1 MTCTVTITKGRGRAA
16 KSVEMIEAM
25 VEILEEIQPTSV
37 RSVCYQL
44 FNRKLI
50 PDMSKGSTDK
60 VGRLLREAR
69 EEGTIPWE
77 YIVDESREA
86 ERIAQWDNAE
96 QRIRCAVLNYRRD
109 YWQDQD
115 CVVEVW
121 SEKGTVRGT
130 LAPVLNK
137 YGVTFRVMH
146 GFASATVMNDIAE
159 MTQESDKPLYVL
171 YVGDYD
177 PSGLYMSEVDL
188 PGRLDRYG
196 GEADIERIALTRD
209 DVEAGDLPWF
219 PASDKTRDPRHNWF
233 VLNHGRKCWE
243 LDAMNPN
250 DLRERVED
258 AILAHIDEEA
268 WDHAVEVEKAEVES
282 MRGFASNLK
291 SILKQASKYSDR
303 RKEIRDRMNAISKQ
317 INAGGLTVEQEAA
330 LAAENRALGE
340 EWTGVSP

>member
-1 MTCTVTITKGRGRAA
+1 MSGRGRAT
-16 KSVEMIEAM
+16 KSVEMIDAM
-25 VEILEEIQPTSV
+25 VDILEEIWPTSV

-50 PDMSKGSTDK
+50 PDMSKGSTNK

-77 YIVDESREA
+77 YVVDESREA
-86 ERIAQWDNAE
+86 ERVAQWDNAE
-96 QRIRCAVLNYRRD
+96 QRIKQAVRNYRRD
-109 YWQDQD
+109 YWQDQE

-159 MTQESDKPLYVL
+159 MTQDSDKPLYVL

-188 PGRLDRYG
+188 PDRLDRYG
-196 GEADIERIALTRD
+196 GEADIERIALTVD
-209 DVEAGDLPWF
+209 DVEDGDLPSF
-219 PASDKTRDPRHNWF
+219 PASDKTGDPRHNWF
-233 VLNHGRKCWE
+233 VTHHGRQCWE

-250 DLRERVED
+250 DLRERVEE
-258 AILAHIDEEA
+258 AILDHINQEA
-268 WDHAVEVEKAEVES
+268 WDHALEVEKAEVES
-282 MRGFASNLK
+282 IRHITTNWK
-291 SILKQASKYSDR
+291 SILVQASKYSDR
-303 RKEIRDRMNAISKQ
+303 RREISRRMGYISAQ
-317 INAGGLTVEQEAA
+317 LGEDGLTDEQVAA
-330 LAAENRALGE
+330 LVAEDRALGE
-340 EWTGVSP
+340 ELSGMGAS